1 MVTVGE
7 LLGHFYVVLSVI
19 NAVGIEHIQH
29 LLRVV
34 ALPQERTV
42 SGSSA
47 LINRRVRQEYRVGGF
62 YRCQA
67 KLRNYTIILIQD
79 QSLLEVGLCLLLL
92 KWQMADLCCLLVLG
106 PDCLEGVVQEV
117 VLYQFDL
124 E

>member
-1 MVTVGE
+1 
-7 LLGHFYVVLSVI
+7 
-19 NAVGIEHIQH
+19 
-29 LLRVV
+29 
-34 ALPQERTV
+34 
-42 SGSSA
+42 
-47 LINRRVRQEYRVGGF
+47 
-62 YRCQA
+62 
-67 KLRNYTIILIQD
+67 LIQD